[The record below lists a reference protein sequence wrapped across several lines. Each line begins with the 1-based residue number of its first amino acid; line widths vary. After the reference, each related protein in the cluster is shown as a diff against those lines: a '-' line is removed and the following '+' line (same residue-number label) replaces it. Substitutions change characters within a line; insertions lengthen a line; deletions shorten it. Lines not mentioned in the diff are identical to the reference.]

1 MQNSLLGFLGNLME
15 KNCEHN
21 CQKVKQKHIFCDNC
35 YRSFNTIG
43 GIVRSFAPNY
53 VSNLQKSKELIR
65 IMAHSALLTLENG
78 MTFRGWAFGDIHAE
92 SMGEVVFNT
101 ALSGYQEIMT
111 DPSYK
116 GQIMTFTYPH
126 IGNYGVNIFDVESDV
141 IQCEGIIV
149 KEYAK
154 HYSNFRAH
162 TGLGE
167 WMKEHGTI
175 GIEGLD
181 TRKLVR
187 VLRSSGVMRGIIS
200 AQSTE
205 KELLERVQNV
215 PQMEGLDLTG
225 LVSTKQAYQWQNTD
239 EPFVQPA
246 ISSGKRFRVAALDF
260 GIKRNILR
268 RLAAYNCDVTVYPGT
283 TSADDILATNPDG
296 IFLSNGPGDPAATT
310 YAFDT
315 IRTLAAKKPLFG
327 ICLGHQLIGLAFGAS
342 TYKLKFGHRGAN
354 HPVKNMITGAIEISS
369 QNHGF
374 AVDVQTLPDT
384 LEATHINLNDN
395 TLSGLRHKYLP
406 VFSVQYHPEAAPGP
420 HDSDYLFR
428 DFIDLMERHGSVS

>member
-1 MQNSLLGFLGNLME
+1 MP
-15 KNCEHN
+15 H
-21 CQKVKQKHIFCDNC
+21 
-35 YRSFNTIG
+35 
-43 GIVRSFAPNY
+43 A
-53 VSNLQKSKELIR
+53 
-65 IMAHSALLTLENG
+65 ALLTLENG
-78 MTFRGWAFGDIHAE
+78 MTFRGRAFGDIHAE

-101 ALSGYQEIMT
+101 ALTGYQEIMT

-126 IGNYGVNIFDVESDV
+126 IGNYGVNIYDVESDA

-162 TGLGE
+162 TSLGE
-167 WMKEHGTI
+167 WMKEHGKI

-205 KELLERVQNV
+205 AELLERVRNV

-225 LVSTKQAYQWQNTD
+225 LVSTKHVYQWQQTD
-239 EPFVQPA
+239 EPFIQKGNT
-246 ISSGKRFRVAALDF
+246 SGKRFRVAALDF

-283 TSADDILATNPDG
+283 TSADEILATNPDG

-310 YAFDT
+310 YAFET
-315 IRTLAAKKPLFG
+315 IRVLAAQKPVFG

-354 HPVKNMITGAIEISS
+354 HPVKNMLTGAIEISS

-374 AVDVQTLPDT
+374 AVDMATMPAE
-384 LEATHINLNDN
+384 LEPTHINLNDN
-395 TLSGLRHKYLP
+395 TLSGLRHKHLP

-428 DFIDLMERHGSVS
+428 DFIQLMEQYSSVS